1 MDSLGDR
8 IKGYYESRCT
18 LTPELEE
25 HLDKLV
31 KLIKDETYDLFQ
43 LSSSYN
49 NYIIDMVLEGDEVLV
64 TLIDYKGDIE
74 HRLTI
79 HGVVHHAHK

>member
-1 MDSLGDR
+1 
-8 IKGYYESRCT
+8 
-18 LTPELEE
+18 
-25 HLDKLV
+25 
-31 KLIKDETYDLFQ
+31 
-43 LSSSYN
+43 
-49 NYIIDMVLEGDEVLV
+49 MVLEGDEVLV